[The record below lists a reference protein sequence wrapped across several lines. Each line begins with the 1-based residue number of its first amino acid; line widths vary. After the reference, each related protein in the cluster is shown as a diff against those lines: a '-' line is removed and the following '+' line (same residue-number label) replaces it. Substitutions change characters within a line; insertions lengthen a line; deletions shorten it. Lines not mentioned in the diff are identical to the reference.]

1 MNFNKVEARFVARA
15 FFVGGLAFLISLK
28 ASLLGSDLTA
38 SEVYNALLDWG
49 ITSLTYAGVAPF
61 SKILEPNIGP
71 RKGED

>member
-1 MNFNKVEARFVARA
+1 MFNKVEVRFAARA

-28 ASLLGSDLTA
+28 ASLLGSDLTS

-71 RKGED
+71 RKRED

>member
-1 MNFNKVEARFVARA
+1 MFNKVEARFAARA

-28 ASLLGSDLTA
+28 ASLLGSDLTS

-71 RKGED
+71 RKRED